1 MSECGCLLCSCA
13 CACLYARVRARVF
26 AGAALEE
33 GMLACVCVCV
43 RVCALSRMWVHGC
56 VSARAQ
62 VTLEEFSALMT
73 GEIGG
78 RDPMQVH
85 AARAARAAAGG
96 RGARGGSCTVLHS
109 GACMVLVNMSAP

>member
-1 MSECGCLLCSCA
+1 M
-13 CACLYARVRARVF
+13 
-26 AGAALEE
+26 
-33 GMLACVCVCV
+33 
-43 RVCALSRMWVHGC
+43 
-56 VSARAQ
+56 
-62 VTLEEFSALMT
+62 TLEEFSALMT

>member
-1 MSECGCLLCSCA
+1 MRVCA
-13 CACLYARVRARVF
+13 RAYLRGRRSRRACLRS
-26 AGAALEE
+26 
-33 GMLACVCVCV
+33 C
-43 RVCALSRMWVHGC
+43 VCALSRVWVHGC

-78 RDPMQVH
+78 RDPMQVR

-96 RGARGGSCTVLHS
+96 RGARGGSCTVLYS
-109 GACMVLVNMSAP
+109 GACMVLVTYLRGNICGYIILSVRCISI